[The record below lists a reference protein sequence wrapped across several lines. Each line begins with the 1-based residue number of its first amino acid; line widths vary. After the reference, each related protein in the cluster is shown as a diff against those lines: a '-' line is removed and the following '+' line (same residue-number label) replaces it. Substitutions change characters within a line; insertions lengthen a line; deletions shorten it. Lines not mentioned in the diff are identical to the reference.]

1 MNAAQEH
8 MKPSPVHTLAEAMQ
22 KQQDPLAPADAALSG
37 LSAML
42 DSELA
47 SEDLDLALAAFGVH
61 PEGRASWHAYQ
72 VIGDVLRASGPV
84 VSGCAPQVFL
94 AGIHARLQTGEVSEA
109 VSAGLPE
116 EQPAAPLPGVQ
127 QVRGA
132 AANDAV
138 FRWKLVAGVASL
150 AAVMAVSWS
159 VLGSAPG
166 GSGGSSTA
174 GPQLALTSPA
184 ANQAGGATTI
194 DSGRADALQP
204 ASGAVVINTAQGPVV
219 RDAQLEALMAE
230 HRQFGGVSALQMPAG
245 FLRNATYDAPAR

>member
-22 KQQDPLAPADAALSG
+22 KQQDPLTSADAALSR

-47 SEDLDLALAAFGVH
+47 SEDTDVALAAFGVH

-116 EQPAAPLPGVQ
+116 DRPAAPLPGVQ

-166 GSGGSSTA
+166 GSGGSSNA

-184 ANQAGGATTI
+184 ATQAGGATI

-204 ASGAVVINTAQGPVV
+204 ASGAVVINTAQGPLV

>member
-8 MKPSPVHTLAEAMQ
+8 MKPFPVHTLAEAMQ
-22 KQQDPLAPADAALSG
+22 KQQDPLTPADAALSP

-47 SEDLDLALAAFGVH
+47 SEDLDVALAAFGEH

-72 VIGDVLRASGPV
+72 VIGDVLRSSGPV
-84 VSGCAPQVFL
+84 VSGRAPQVFL
-94 AGIHARLQTGEVSEA
+94 AGIHARLQAGEGSEA
-109 VSAGLPE
+109 VSAGLSE
-116 EQPAAPLPGVQ
+116 ERPAALSSSAE

-138 FRWKLVAGVASL
+138 FRWKLVAGFASL
-150 AAVMAVSWS
+150 AAVMAVTWT

-184 ANQAGGATTI
+184 ANQAGGATI
-194 DSGRADALQP
+194 DAGRADALQP
-204 ASGAVVINTAQGPVV
+204 ASGAVVINTAQGPLV